1 MIKKTI
7 ENIKI
12 IAIYKRLIDL
22 KNIASIKKIKSIC
35 VKIYKSIGFQV
46 KKITKNKLY
55 KNN

>member
-1 MIKKTI
+1 M
-7 ENIKI
+7 KI

-55 KNN
+55 KIINN